1 MNSHI
6 SRKIR
11 HAATKAC
18 LFLSMILSPMSLT
31 AREELIKSADQLRSN
46 QPDGL
51 ANLIDKNVDTSWTS
65 QTGNNL
71 LDDQYIIVKLNEDLE
86 LNDNECIVVYTQRH
100 KIDEGPSPT
109 TFRIEVSESDS
120 DEDWKT
126 WAHAYLL
133 YRGKSSKEYSARL
146 TKQEN
151 SQFSKIRRL
160 KLTVTAN
167 NTRVRNTNTGA
178 RAMTMAEFQ
187 IFKLGKTEQYDSSI
201 GLIDRLHLKTDYSL
215 NYWDWTYEHTQG
227 ILNDANKITGWEG
240 YGPDGKWTSDQTI
253 LEKDSIQMPDMSF
266 ITLDNGQKRQRTHVT
281 EHELYAIPG
290 DAIALYPYYQL
301 AGSDNYY
308 ENFSHWY
315 DYNKGGRITGT
326 NAVGNDFELLDF
338 LIDPSRIIKGD
349 SFGYIGGKSM
359 KGIKRNY
366 QNTPAVEVN
375 TPGKY
380 VAFVNRVNQGEA
392 YLNMNIVADLDFS
405 GVSNIPMLGSS
416 SHPYRG
422 TINGNGHTI
431 KNMSITHTD
440 TDGVGLVA
448 YGGEGLH
455 VRDLIIDTSCHF
467 TGMERVALVAMT
479 NPGTGVIRFSNV
491 AVLATIEATGR
502 EEDKDKDITAVDAIN
517 AAGFQACHISGNGS
531 YQFENCYF
539 GGTVIGT
546 RDCGAFS
553 GWLGGNSNHKFH
565 NCYSNGVISG
575 NGDNWSNTLAVTGQT
590 GGNLTKM
597 FSNCYSSYEKDTVII
612 ADKIGDDFN
621 LDAFKGN
628 TNIINIYSVEE
639 YLAFVDR
646 VNKGETSLVMHIKAD
661 LDFSGQT
668 ASPMG
673 SEASPFVG
681 KIYGNGHSIKNL
693 NISNTEADC
702 IGMIGYAGAG
712 FYISD
717 LTFDENCHFEGKN
730 YVGIVGAT
738 NHSKA
743 DSSVEFN
750 NIRIYGSSVALG
762 INAGGIHGCEYNG
775 DGVII
780 FKNCYSGGIVTG
792 GSESAAL
799 SGWIG
804 NNPDSRIINC
814 ISTATLSGK
823 DNVNGS
829 ELARMSAEI
838 EDKEAI
844 HINCYAKTPKL
855 EWGIVQLP
863 EGTDKTNISGF
874 EDNIYNSEQIDLR
887 QSDGAVATFFYP
899 RNPYEGEGILKPL
912 PLPDGQTEY
921 VIAADFSQTFDASKN
936 MNNAAKNFIEPIIAF
951 RHIFRI
957 KDGVTFAEEFSG
969 SKENNEEYVRKHMHH
984 VTARAGKPFQIRFD
998 SPIPAEGTTRS
1009 KYYYKISE
1017 TDYRRVCTM
1026 DIVVMDADTRK
1037 VVKDMLFKKDGVFN
1051 GQGTRSIDG
1060 ITYQI
1065 CGGGG
1070 TYYRMLKCDDPK
1082 PGRYIVQLIGKDING
1097 DRIKI
1102 CDNSGADLIM
1112 MEYMITFLPETGAS
1126 FITEETL
1133 AQEQYR
1139 HHRSEYLEEQ
1149 FGSPAAVV
1157 NFDNYRHLIGI
1168 ANQDLYLKKVTDC
1181 ASGGDATCT
1190 TGDND
1195 AYYFKWPAAW
1205 DKSTYAFGYNSRR
1218 DYNMYMI
1225 TNSSKTTPYHSGVH
1239 ANNQNH
1245 LLYDRLYYD
1254 TNKEGYEGE
1263 PERGFFY
1270 YVNASTD
1277 PGVMARLRINDLCL
1291 GSTLYVSAWVA
1302 EFSQATEK
1310 ANVSFNFIA
1319 VLKDDKGGTRVPLH
1333 SFITGYVPDNDHC
1346 GKWMHVYY
1354 SFIPSYG
1361 DTGISSEDVDHYELE
1376 LDNNCT
1382 SSNGADYAIDDIRVY
1397 VARPNVYATQLT
1409 EVCDENTNNVTIR
1422 LEASF
1427 QMLLETL
1434 GLEEASVE
1442 SNQKDIELFY
1452 TVFDKK
1458 KFDSLYKKEQ
1468 ANGEEAYNNSVL
1480 TYNYD
1485 GNGEK
1490 TYGKITFK
1498 TFYQN
1503 NPDYREEAEIGKAY
1517 RMTDN
1522 ATNERLIVFHT
1533 IPVNENVSKGGEYT
1547 VVFYTRDPINTSAGG
1562 SSGEWYPKYQDYD
1575 PLGDCAKK
1583 ANFRIKTSGIIK
1595 IDGMIVQDADQI
1607 KVCEN
1612 MSPVVQIN
1620 LYGKTGDGSIG
1631 EIEKNAYFDW
1641 FDGSFDDYKKVF
1653 VTDKD
1658 GNILKYKV
1666 TGENNTER
1674 VEDMPLSFALAKF
1687 RAAYPHA
1694 SVCNETDTPKK
1705 PESEFTADMCWF
1717 IHKLTTEIPEGKER
1731 PTLLLHQSS
1740 YAFPP
1745 LKAGKESEDGSKDYF
1760 VLAIP
1765 FDYFVEE
1772 KKVTICA
1779 VPTEVKIKAVSQSPL
1794 IMHGIKGIE
1803 YPITSVPLRIGLG
1816 HLDNVLKNKAA
1827 GSVPTKCLDIPIRV
1841 VESTNDAITEMAWY
1855 VDKDNQEDR
1864 SVYLVE
1870 TTDPE
1875 YKDLETLTPEGGE
1888 RGHLTAIGELAEFSA
1903 KVTKGNTTGTDENK
1917 YRLAFY
1923 DDFKFKEGY
1932 SYTLR
1937 FNYKED
1943 GTTGAPDAG
1952 SGSSTEGEEPVECV
1966 GHDLIIIKVVPEYQM
1981 WTGKESLNFNDDN
1994 NWRRVTSDEMLRGQ
2008 SDTDRFTTDGANGNK
2023 FSYAP
2028 LDFTKAIIPAGE
2040 KYPHLYDPLT
2050 NDPTNFS
2057 STITGYAGTA
2067 RTEVKWSASPN
2078 PTDTD
2083 NSSEEIG
2090 NVTTNVQYDMV
2101 AYIPTGEQ
2109 SDVKCRTWYAN
2120 VCEQIHFLRNA
2131 EIMNQQ
2137 HLLYG
2142 KAWVDMEME
2151 PHRWYL
2157 ASSPLQDVVAGD
2169 MYLPTNGAR
2178 QLTERFKPIN
2188 FVKGTNDRFAPAV
2201 FQRGWDKGSATVYK
2215 LPSDSPAE
2223 IENVAVSLDW
2233 SHVYND
2239 VQEKYSGG
2247 MGYSIKT
2254 DVSKATNFDAK
2265 ATGYDY
2271 ETPGSVLFRLPK
2283 DDTAYEYWDQ
2293 SGSNNGQENGGNVSR
2308 NNNGKLNEVTLSTK
2322 LTNANGSLYFLA
2334 GNPFMA
2340 HLDMEKFFDANKDVI
2355 EPKYWIM
2362 TAGSQQCAIF
2372 DDKSDG
2378 FVSTNEGDASVVA
2391 PLQGF
2396 FVQSNTTTRAA
2407 SEITLNFTPEM
2418 IAVRP
2423 YDSNNGNLLRSMT
2436 RSSEAVDG
2444 MRICVSDVEGETFT
2458 SALVRTSSD
2467 AANDYRE
2474 NEDVLLLED
2483 PDSDVAKVF
2492 TIAGNKASAINT
2504 LNNPE
2509 GLEIGILAPEGKVSR
2524 MIFENTG
2531 EYKHLSLLDTSTGEA
2546 TELYDGLEVEV
2557 KGSATG
2563 RFFLTTRSGTPE
2575 TELLGLRVETNGHE
2589 VTVYAPAA
2597 HTGLDVSAY
2606 NISGMVVR
2614 NVICNGSATMTLD
2627 SGIYIITATASDGSS
2642 TRRKIIIR

>member
-31 AREELIKSADQLRSN
+31 AREELIKSADQLSSN

-51 ANLIDKNVDTSWTS
+51 AYLIDKNVDTSWTS

-71 LDDQYIIVKLNEDLE
+71 QNDQYIIVKLNEDLE

-146 TKQEN
+146 TKQSDN
-151 SQFSKIRRL
+151 TFTKIKRL
-160 KLTVTAN
+160 KFTVTAN

-187 IFKLGKTEQYDSSI
+187 IFKLGKTEPYDSSI

-227 ILNDANKITGWEG
+227 IVNSANAIPNWIG
-240 YGPDGKWTSDQTI
+240 YNNNGTWSQDKDF
-253 LEKDSIQMPDMSF
+253 LEKNEIEMPDMSF
-266 ITLDNGQKRQRTHVT
+266 IILDKSQQRQRTHVT

-315 DYNKGGRITGT
+315 DYNNGGRITGT

-338 LIDPSRIIKGD
+338 LIDPSRIIKGNN
-349 SFGYIGGKSM
+349 FGYIGGKSM

-392 YLNMNIVADLDFS
+392 YLNMNIVADLDFT
-405 GVSNIPMLGSS
+405 GVNNIPMLGSS
-416 SHPYRG
+416 SRPYHG

-431 KNMSITHTD
+431 KNMNITHTD

-455 VRDLIIDTSCHF
+455 VRDLIIDSSCHF

-479 NPGTGVIRFSNV
+479 NPGNGVIRFSNV

-502 EEDKDKDITAVDAIN
+502 EEDKDKDITAVEAIN
-517 AAGFQACHISGNGS
+517 AAGFQACHISGDGS

-539 GGTVIGT
+539 GGIVIGA
-546 RDCGAFS
+546 RDCAAFS
-553 GWLGGNSNHKFH
+553 GWLGGNGNHQFH
-565 NCYSNGVISG
+565 NCYSNGTISG
-575 NGDNWSNTLAVTGQT
+575 NGNWSNTLAITNYNGVG
-590 GGNLTKM
+590 LSKM
-597 FSNCYSSYEKDTVII
+597 FSNCYSNQDKDLTAGVIAEKIEDGFKLN
-612 ADKIGDDFN
+612 D
-621 LDAFKGN
+621 FKGKP
-628 TNIINIYSVEE
+628 NIINVYTVDE
-639 YLAFVDR
+639 YLQFVNR
-646 VNKGETSLVMHIKAD
+646 VNSGETSLVMYINAD
-661 LDFSGQT
+661 LDF
-668 ASPMG
+668 MG
-673 SEASPFVG
+673 STNVQPIGTEEHPFIG
-681 KIYGNGHSIKNL
+681 KIYGNKHT
-693 NISNTEADC
+693 ISNLKIEKPDSDHV
-702 IGMIGYAGAG
+702 GMIGYAGEG

-717 LTFDENCHFEGKN
+717 LTFDQNCNFEGSS
-730 YVGIVGAT
+730 YVGIVGVT
-738 NHSKA
+738 NHS
-743 DSSVEFN
+743 SGSVVFE
-750 NIRIYGSSVALG
+750 NIRMYGSCTASGTYPNG
-762 INAGGIHGCEYNG
+762 INAGGIHGCAFG
-775 DGVII
+775 SGAVI
-780 FKNCYSGGIVTG
+780 FRNCYSGGTVTG
-792 GSESAAL
+792 NRESAAI

-804 NNPDSRIINC
+804 TNANSRIINC
-814 ISTATLSGK
+814 ISTANVRGK
-823 DNVNGS
+823 DGDN
-829 ELARMSAEI
+829 ELARMDS
-838 EDKEAI
+838 KLNPGSVY
-844 HINCYAKTPKL
+844 INCYATQPKA
-855 EWGIVQLP
+855 EWGIGQIP
-863 EGTDKTNISGF
+863 EGINKDNISDF
-874 EDNIYNSEQIDLR
+874 EDTIYDSEQIDLR

-936 MNNAAKNFIEPIIAF
+936 MNNDGKNFIEPIIAF

-1009 KYYYKISE
+1009 KYYYKISN

-1037 VVKDMLFKKDGVFN
+1037 VVTDMPFKKDGIFK

-1065 CGGGG
+1065 CGGGC

-1097 DRIKI
+1097 HRIKI
-1102 CDNSGADLIM
+1102 CDNSGADLIV

-1149 FGSPAAVV
+1149 FGTPAAVV
-1157 NFDNYRHLIGI
+1157 NFDNYRHLVDI
-1168 ANQDLYLKKVTDC
+1168 ANKELYLKEVTAC
-1181 ASGGDATCT
+1181 ASGSDATCT
-1190 TGDND
+1190 SGDNA

-1254 TNKEGYEGE
+1254 TNKEGYEGK

-1302 EFSQATEK
+1302 EFSQTTEK

-1458 KFDSLYKKEQ
+1458 KFDSLYQKEQ
-1468 ANGEEAYNNSVL
+1468 ANGEDAYNNSVL

-1503 NPDYREEAEIGKAY
+1503 NPDYIEEAEIGKAY

-1607 KVCEN
+1607 RVCEN

-1653 VTDKD
+1653 VTKQDGTPVKYDEKD
-1658 GNILKYKV
+1658 ENGNTTVK
-1666 TGENNTER
+1666 
-1674 VEDMPLSFALAKF
+1674 DMPLSYALAQF
-1687 RAAYPHA
+1687 RASYPNA
-1694 SVCNETDTPKK
+1694 TVCNETETPAIN
-1705 PESEFTADMCWF
+1705 SFTNDMGWF
-1717 IHKLTTEIPEGKER
+1717 INRLTTEIPESKER
-1731 PTLLLHQSS
+1731 PRLLLHQSS
-1740 YAFPP
+1740 YVFPP
-1745 LKAGKESEDGSKDYF
+1745 LKAGDGASDEGKDYY

-1772 KKVTICA
+1772 KNVTICA
-1779 VPTEVKIKAVSQSPL
+1779 VPTEVKINAVKQSPL
-1794 IMHGIKGIE
+1794 IMHGIKGIN
-1803 YPITSVPLRIGLG
+1803 YPISSVPLRIGLD
-1816 HLDNVLKNKAA
+1816 HLDKVSKGKASGSAPNKY
-1827 GSVPTKCLDIPIRV
+1827 LDIPIRV
-1841 VESTNDAITEMAWY
+1841 VESTNNEITQMTWY
-1855 VDKDNQEDR
+1855 VDKDNQADK
-1864 SVYLVE
+1864 SIYLVE
-1870 TTDPE
+1870 TNDPG
-1875 YKDLETLTPEGGE
+1875 YKDLGTIEPDGDEKGY
-1888 RGHLTAIGELAEFSA
+1888 LTAIGELKEFSA
-1903 KVTKGNTTGTDENK
+1903 KVTTENATGTDDNK

-1923 DDFKFKEGY
+1923 DDFRFKEGY
-1932 SYTLR
+1932 YYTLR
-1937 FNYKED
+1937 FNFKEE
-1943 GTTGAPDAG
+1943 GTAGGPDAD
-1952 SGSSTEGEEPVECV
+1952 SSSSTGEEEAVECV

-1994 NWRRVTSDEMLRGQ
+1994 NWRRVTSDELLRGQ

-2067 RTEVKWSASPN
+2067 GTEVKWSASPN

-2223 IENVAVSLDW
+2223 TENVAVSLDW

-2283 DDTAYEYWDQ
+2283 EDKAYEYWDQ

-2308 NNNGKLNEVTLSTK
+2308 NNNGKLNPVTLSQT

-2340 HLDMEKFFDANKDVI
+2340 HLDMKEFFEANKDVI

-2372 DDKSDG
+2372 DENSDG
-2378 FVSTNEGDASVVA
+2378 FVSTIEGDASVVA

-2396 FVQSNTTTRAA
+2396 FVQAKSSTLAE
-2407 SEITLNFTPEM
+2407 SQITLNFKPEM
-2418 IAVRP
+2418 ITVRP
-2423 YDSNNGNLLRSMT
+2423 FDVSNGNLFRSMT
-2436 RSSEAVDG
+2436 RSAETVDG
-2444 MRICVSDVEGETFT
+2444 MRISVSDVEGETFT

-2467 AANDYRE
+2467 AANDCRE
-2474 NEDVLLLED
+2474 NEDVLLLDD

-2524 MIFENTG
+2524 MVFENTG
-2531 EYKHLSLLDTSTGEA
+2531 EYEYLSLLDTSTGEA

>member
-1 MNSHI
+1 
-6 SRKIR
+6 
-11 HAATKAC
+11 
-18 LFLSMILSPMSLT
+18 
-31 AREELIKSADQLRSN
+31 
-46 QPDGL
+46 
-51 ANLIDKNVDTSWTS
+51 
-65 QTGNNL
+65 
-71 LDDQYIIVKLNEDLE
+71 
-86 LNDNECIVVYTQRH
+86 
-100 KIDEGPSPT
+100 
-109 TFRIEVSESDS
+109 
-120 DEDWKT
+120 
-126 WAHAYLL
+126 
-133 YRGKSSKEYSARL
+133 
-146 TKQEN
+146 
-151 SQFSKIRRL
+151 
-160 KLTVTAN
+160 
-167 NTRVRNTNTGA
+167 
-178 RAMTMAEFQ
+178 
-187 IFKLGKTEQYDSSI
+187 
-201 GLIDRLHLKTDYSL
+201 
-215 NYWDWTYEHTQG
+215 
-227 ILNDANKITGWEG
+227 
-240 YGPDGKWTSDQTI
+240 
-253 LEKDSIQMPDMSF
+253 
-266 ITLDNGQKRQRTHVT
+266 
-281 EHELYAIPG
+281 
-290 DAIALYPYYQL
+290 
-301 AGSDNYY
+301 
-308 ENFSHWY
+308 
-315 DYNKGGRITGT
+315 
-326 NAVGNDFELLDF
+326 
-338 LIDPSRIIKGD
+338 
-349 SFGYIGGKSM
+349 
-359 KGIKRNY
+359 
-366 QNTPAVEVN
+366 
-375 TPGKY
+375 
-380 VAFVNRVNQGEA
+380 
-392 YLNMNIVADLDFS
+392 MNIIADLDFN
-405 GVSNIPMLGSS
+405 GWEGEPIGLESS
-416 SHPYRG
+416 S
-422 TINGNGHTI
+422 
-431 KNMSITHTD
+431 
-440 TDGVGLVA
+440 
-448 YGGEGLH
+448 
-455 VRDLIIDTSCHF
+455 
-467 TGMERVALVAMT
+467 
-479 NPGTGVIRFSNV
+479 
-491 AVLATIEATGR
+491 
-502 EEDKDKDITAVDAIN
+502 
-517 AAGFQACHISGNGS
+517 
-531 YQFENCYF
+531 
-539 GGTVIGT
+539 
-546 RDCGAFS
+546 
-553 GWLGGNSNHKFH
+553 
-565 NCYSNGVISG
+565 
-575 NGDNWSNTLAVTGQT
+575 
-590 GGNLTKM
+590 
-597 FSNCYSSYEKDTVII
+597 
-612 ADKIGDDFN
+612 
-621 LDAFKGN
+621 FK
-628 TNIINIYSVEE
+628 
-639 YLAFVDR
+639 
-646 VNKGETSLVMHIKAD
+646 
-661 LDFSGQT
+661 
-668 ASPMG
+668 
-673 SEASPFVG
+673 G
-681 KIYGNGHSIKNL
+681 KIYGNGHT
-693 NISNTEADC
+693 ISNLKIEKPGSNC
-702 IGMIGYAGAG
+702 VGMIGYAGEG

-717 LTFDENCHFEGKN
+717 LTFDQNCNFEGSS
-730 YVGIVGAT
+730 YVGIVGVT
-738 NHSKA
+738 THS
-743 DSSVEFN
+743 SGSVVFE
-750 NIRIYGSSVALG
+750 NIRMYGSCTASGTDPKG
-762 INAGGIHGCEYNG
+762 INAGGIHGCAFG
-775 DGVII
+775 SGAVI
-780 FKNCYSGGIVTG
+780 FRNCYSGGTVTG
-792 GSESAAL
+792 KRESAAI

-804 NNPDSRIINC
+804 TNANSRIINC
-814 ISTATLSGK
+814 ISSATIYGQQG
-823 DNVNGS
+823 DN
-829 ELARMSAEI
+829 ELARMDDS
-838 EDKEAI
+838 KLNPRSVY
-844 HINCYAKTPKL
+844 INCYATQPKA
-855 EWGIVQLP
+855 EWGIGQIP
-863 EGTDKTNISGF
+863 EGIDNNNISDF
-874 EDNIYNSEQIDLR
+874 ENTIYDSEQIDLR

-899 RNPYEGEGILKPL
+899 RNPYEEEGIQKSL
-912 PLPDGQTEY
+912 PFPDGQTEY

-936 MNNAAKNFIEPIIAF
+936 MNNAGKNFIEPIIAF

-957 KDGVTFAEEFSG
+957 KDGVTFADEFSG
-969 SKENNEEYVRKHMHH
+969 SKEKNEEYVRKHMHH

-1037 VVKDMLFKKDGVFN
+1037 VVTDMPFEKDGIFK

-1070 TYYRMLKCDDPK
+1070 TYYRMLKCDNPK
-1082 PGRYIVQLIGKDING
+1082 AGRYIVQLIGNDING
-1097 DRIKI
+1097 DPIKI
-1102 CDNSGADLIM
+1102 CDNSGADLIV

-1149 FGSPAAVV
+1149 FGTPAAVV
-1157 NFDNYRHLIGI
+1157 NFDNYRHLVGLKS
-1168 ANQDLYLKKVTDC
+1168 QDFYLKEVTAC
-1181 ASGGDATCT
+1181 ASGSDATCT
-1190 TGDND
+1190 SGDNA

-1277 PGVMARLRINDLCL
+1277 PGVMARLRINDLCF

-1302 EFSQATEK
+1302 ELSQTTEK

-1319 VLKDDKGGTRVPLH
+1319 VLRDGSRVPLH
-1333 SFITGYVPDNDHC
+1333 SFITGYVPDNEHC

-1354 SFIPSYG
+1354 SFIPSYA
-1361 DTGISSEDVDHYELE
+1361 DTGITNPNDVQHYELE

-1427 QMLLETL
+1427 QMLLETI
-1434 GLEEASVE
+1434 GLEEATAS
-1442 SNQKDIELFY
+1442 SNGSEIELYY
-1452 TVFDKK
+1452 TIFDKK
-1458 KFDSLYKKEQ
+1458 IFDSILDENKSNQ
-1468 ANGEEAYNNSVL
+1468 QDAYDESVL
-1480 TYNYD
+1480 SYNYD
-1485 GNGEK
+1485 GSGDK
-1490 TYGKITFK
+1490 KYGKIKFK
-1498 TFYQN
+1498 TFYEDN
-1503 NPDYREEAEIGKAY
+1503 TEYPENAEKVEIKNAY
-1517 RMTDN
+1517 RMIDN
-1522 ATNERLIVFHT
+1522 ATKERLIVFHT
-1533 IPVNENVSKGGEYT
+1533 IPVDGNVSKGGEYT
-1547 VVFYTRDPINTSAGG
+1547 VVFCTRNPQDH
-1562 SSGEWYPKYQDYD
+1562 SSGESVGEWHPEYINFD

-1583 ANFRIKTSGIIK
+1583 TDFRIKTSGIIK
-1595 IDGMIVQDADQI
+1595 IDGVIVQDADQI
-1607 KVCEN
+1607 RVCEN

-1620 LYGKTGDGSIG
+1620 LYGKNEDGSIG

-1779 VPTEVKIKAVSQSPL
+1779 VPTEVKIKAVNQSPL
-1794 IMHGIKGIE
+1794 IMHGINGIE

-1816 HLDNVLKNKAA
+1816 HLDNVLKNKDA

-1994 NWRRVTSDEMLRGQ
+1994 NWRRVTSDELLRGQ

-2057 STITGYAGTA
+2057 STITGYTGTA
-2067 RTEVKWSASPN
+2067 GSEVKWSASPD
-2078 PTDTD
+2078 PTDAD

-2223 IENVAVSLDW
+2223 TENVAVSLDW

-2283 DDTAYEYWDQ
+2283 DDKAYEYWDQ

-2340 HLDMEKFFDANKDVI
+2340 HLDMKEFFKANKDVI

-2372 DDKSDG
+2372 DEKSDG
-2378 FVSTNEGDASVVA
+2378 FVSTIEGDASVVA

-2474 NEDVLLLED
+2474 NEDVLLLDD

-2531 EYKHLSLLDTSTGEA
+2531 EYEHLSLLDTSTGEA